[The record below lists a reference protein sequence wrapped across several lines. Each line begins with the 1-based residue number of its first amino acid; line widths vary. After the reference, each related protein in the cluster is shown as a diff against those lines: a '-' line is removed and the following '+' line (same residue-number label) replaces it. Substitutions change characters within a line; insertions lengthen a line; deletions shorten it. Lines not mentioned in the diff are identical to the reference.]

1 MEKLHFWV
9 LVFLLFRV
17 RLLAPSL
24 RLRLLCLV
32 PLLVV
37 VPRSHSAY
45 RLPIFQMAMSQR

>member
-17 RLLAPSL
+17 RLLAPS
-24 RLRLLCLV
+24 LRLLCLV